1 MTNLNSHKE
10 YMDKIED
17 ITKSYGF
24 MKRIVRENNV
34 QKNIINNQ
42 NIYVSLMNLKKSVE
56 NLMFT
61 YQRDRKWLPKII
73 KKYYL

>member
-1 MTNLNSHKE
+1 MNSLNLHKE

-17 ITKSYGF
+17 ITKSYAF
-24 MKRIVRENNV
+24 MKKIIRENNV
-34 QKNIINNQ
+34 QKNIVNNK

-61 YQRDRKWLPKII
+61 YQRDKKW
-73 KKYYL
+73 

>member
-1 MTNLNSHKE
+1 MNNLNLHKE

-17 ITKSYGF
+17 ITKSYAF
-24 MKRIVRENNV
+24 MKKIIRENNV
-34 QKNIINNQ
+34 QKNIVNNK

-61 YQRDRKWLPKII
+61 YQRD
-73 KKYYL
+73 KK